1 MGRLGARSPCVP
13 PEAALFRKLSTCL
26 AAAATVLAATG
37 THAKAATPQRQCFAY
52 TAAGSPK
59 SMIAHA
65 QALQSSPCAGI
76 SWTFPWSEIEPAN
89 GTFNWSFID
98 DALAASGSKPVILR
112 VIPGLTSPSWVPR
125 ADGIVIPNPKGGS
138 GWMPIPWNAD
148 FLSIWKTFIN
158 AYGARYNANP
168 HIALIEGNGDG
179 PQGEAHLTGTYS
191 QWQAVGYS
199 ESTYVGAIA
208 TEIADFKAAF
218 PSHKV
223 SFAGATPPTGA
234 PSTPNLLQGFIGA
247 CEQAAIVI
255 QNNGLSGSKYGH
267 INQNV
272 IEFGY
277 QTASSLGTGLGA
289 ALNLATTLGASFV
302 EVYYVDATN
311 SANYSA
317 ISSFQA

>member
-1 MGRLGARSPCVP
+1 MIKRFTACLAAVLAAGTLGGAR
-13 PEAALFRKLSTCL
+13 AD
-26 AAAATVLAATG
+26 AAAAT
-37 THAKAATPQRQCFAY
+37 HQCFAY

-59 SMIAHA
+59 SMVAHA

-89 GTFNWSFID
+89 GSFNWAFID

-112 VIPGLTSPSWVPR
+112 VIPGLTSPSWIPR
-125 ADGIVIPNPKGGS
+125 SDGIVIPNPKGGS
-138 GWMPIPWNAD
+138 GWMPIPWNPG
-148 FLSIWKTFIN
+148 FLAIWKTFVS

-168 HIALIEGNGDG
+168 HIAIIEGNGDG
-179 PQGEAHLTGTYS
+179 PQGEAHLTGTYA

-199 ESTYVGAIA
+199 EPVYVNAIA

-218 PSHKV
+218 PNHKV

-234 PSTPNLLQGFIGA
+234 PSTPSLLQGFISA
-247 CEQAAIVI
+247 CEQARIVI
-255 QNNGLSGSKYGH
+255 QNNGLTGSTYGH
-267 INQNV
+267 INQPV

-277 QTASSLGTGLGA
+277 QTANSLGTGLGA
-289 ALNLATTLGASFV
+289 ALRMATSLGAAFV

-311 SANYSA
+311 PANYSA
-317 ISSFQA
+317 ISAFQA

>member
-1 MGRLGARSPCVP
+1 MIKKIAPALVGVVIA
-13 PEAALFRKLSTCL
+13 AALTGSHAT
-26 AAAATVLAATG
+26 AAT
-37 THAKAATPQRQCFAY
+37 TPHQCFAY

-65 QALQSSPCAGI
+65 QALASSPCAGI
-76 SWTFPWSEIEPAN
+76 SWTFPWNEIEPGN
-89 GTFNWSFID
+89 GTYNWSFID

-112 VIPGLTSPSWVPR
+112 VNPGLTSPTWVPR
-125 ADGIVIPNPKGGS
+125 SDGITIPNPKGGS
-138 GWMPIPWNAD
+138 GWMPIPWSAD
-148 FLSIWKTFIN
+148 FLGIWRTFIN
-158 AYGARYNANP
+158 AYGARYDANP
-168 HIALIEGNGDG
+168 RIAIIEGNGDG

-199 ESTYVGAIA
+199 EPVYVTAIS

-234 PSTPNLLQGFIGA
+234 PSTPNLLQGFIST
-247 CEQAAIVI
+247 CQQAGIVI
-255 QNNGLSGSKYGH
+255 QNNGLTGTKYGH
-267 INQNV
+267 INQSV

-277 QTASSLGTGLGA
+277 QTTNSLGTGLGA
-289 ALNLATTLGASFV
+289 ALQLATSLGAAFV

-311 SANYSA
+311 KANYSS
-317 ISSFQA
+317 ISSFQG